1 VGDAPFARTPGSFIA
16 SIPPDGGSSASA
28 ASASGAPMK
37 QLHQSASLP
46 PAPSPLPCVLVV
58 DDAAIN
64 RKIMVKALGSSYRID
79 QAENGL
85 EAVQM
90 VEANPNKYCC
100 VLMDLMMVSVAT
112 AITEQTRGQSIGA

>member
-1 VGDAPFARTPGSFIA
+1 
-16 SIPPDGGSSASA
+16 
-28 ASASGAPMK
+28 
-37 QLHQSASLP
+37 
-46 PAPSPLPCVLVV
+46 VLVV

-64 RKIMVKALGSSYRID
+64 RKIMVKALGFSYRID

-100 VLMDLMMVSVAT
+100 VLMDLMMVRNASF
-112 AITEQTRGQSIGA
+112 ISEQTRGLSVG